1 MSTPTC
7 QARVVE
13 LSTYGDDGAEIVRV
27 EVLLRRPPAG
37 AMASSDPPTEP
48 ATLAAWEDGR
58 EALADA
64 VCWALEDYVTGG
76 GAL

>member
-13 LSTYGDDGAEIVRV
+13 LSTYGDDEAEIVRV

-37 AMASSDPPTEP
+37 TMASSDPPGDP
-48 ATLAAWEDGR
+48 ATLTAWGEGR

-64 VCWALEDYVTGG
+64 VCWALEDYVTDGG
-76 GAL
+76 VL